1 MSVSRLFEMLY
12 ILLERD
18 RVTATELAQRLEVS
32 VRTVYRD
39 AQALCEA
46 GIPLYAK
53 RGREGGL
60 CLLPT
65 CKLSKAYLTGEERRS
80 VLSSLRA
87 LEQTGADDGQALRRL
102 SAFWGGDT
110 PDWVQI
116 DLSDWSGHQ
125 GPLLATLKEAILK
138 RQRLSFAYYGESGQP
153 AQREVCPLRLCFKG
167 RAWYLSA
174 FCLTRSAMRLFKLS
188 RIRQAQIVPGGFP
201 AEAFEADGQSDPLP
215 GEEAAPAAL
224 PVVLRLDACMAYRAY
239 DDFSDQELTRLED
252 GSFLVRASYPP
263 GAWIASMILSYG
275 GHAEVL
281 EPPALR
287 SEIAETLKK
296 MCARYQS

>member
-46 GIPLYAK
+46 GIPLYAE

-60 CLLPT
+60 CLLPG
-65 CKLSKAYLTGEERRS
+65 CKLSKAYLTEEERRS

-102 SAFWGGDT
+102 SAFWCSDT

-138 RQRLSFAYYGESGQP
+138 RQRLSFAYYGESSQP
-153 AQREVCPLRLCFKG
+153 ARREVCPLRLCFKG
-167 RAWYLSA
+167 RAWYLQA
-174 FCLTRSAMRLFKLS
+174 FCLLRGAMRLFKLS

-201 AEAFEADGQSDPLP
+201 AEAFEAVEHAQPLS
-215 GEEAAPAAL
+215 GEEAAPVTL
-224 PVVLRLDACMAYRAY
+224 SVTLHLDACMAYRVY
-239 DDFSDQELTRLED
+239 DDFSDQELTHLED
-252 GSFLVRASYPP
+252 GSFLVQAVYPA

-275 GHAEVL
+275 EHAEVL
-281 EPPALR
+281 APQALR
-287 SEIAETLKK
+287 LEIAQTLKK

>member
-18 RVTATELAQRLEVS
+18 RVTAAELAQRLEVS

-46 GIPLYAK
+46 GIPLYAE

-60 CLLPT
+60 CLLPS
-65 CKLSKAYLTGEERRS
+65 CKLSKAYLTEEERRS

-87 LEQTGADDGQALRRL
+87 LGQTGADDGQALRRL
-102 SAFWGGDT
+102 SAFWGSDT

-116 DLSDWSGHQ
+116 DLSDWSSRQ
-125 GPLLATLKEAILK
+125 GPLLATLKDAILK
-138 RQRLSFAYYGESGQP
+138 RQRLSFSYYGESGRRTE
-153 AQREVCPLRLCFKG
+153 REVCPVRLCFKE
-167 RAWYLSA
+167 RAWYLAA
-174 FCLTRSAMRLFKLS
+174 FCLLRGAMRLFKLS

-201 AEAFEADGQSDPLP
+201 AEAFEAIEHSKPLS
-215 GEEAAPAAL
+215 GKEAAPVTL
-224 PVVLRLDACMAYRAY
+224 SVMLHLDACMAYRVY
-239 DDFSDQELTRLED
+239 DDFSDQELTRLDD
-252 GSFLVRASYPP
+252 GSFLVQAVYPA
-263 GAWIASMILSYG
+263 GAWIVSMILSYG
-275 GHAEVL
+275 EHAEVL

-287 SEIAETLKK
+287 REIAEMLKK

>member
-18 RVTATELAQRLEVS
+18 RVTAGELAQRLEVS

-46 GIPLYAK
+46 GIPLYAE

-60 CLLPT
+60 CLLPG
-65 CKLSKAYLTGEERRS
+65 CKLSKAYLTEEERRS

-102 SAFWGGDT
+102 SAFWGSDT

-125 GPLLATLKEAILK
+125 GPLLATLKDAILK

-167 RAWYLSA
+167 RAWYLQA

-201 AEAFEADGQSDPLP
+201 AEAFEAVEHAQPLS
-215 GEEAAPAAL
+215 GEEAAPITL
-224 PVVLRLDACMAYRAY
+224 SVTLHLDACMAYRVY
-239 DDFSDQELTRLED
+239 DDFSDQELTHLED
-252 GSFLVRASYPP
+252 GSFLVQAVYPA

-281 EPPALR
+281 APQALR
-287 SEIAETLKK
+287 SEIAQTLKK

>member
-1 MSVSRLFEMLY
+1 
-12 ILLERD
+12 
-18 RVTATELAQRLEVS
+18 
-32 VRTVYRD
+32 
-39 AQALCEA
+39 
-46 GIPLYAK
+46 
-53 RGREGGL
+53 
-60 CLLPT
+60 
-65 CKLSKAYLTGEERRS
+65 
-80 VLSSLRA
+80 
-87 LEQTGADDGQALRRL
+87 
-102 SAFWGGDT
+102 
-110 PDWVQI
+110 
-116 DLSDWSGHQ
+116 
-125 GPLLATLKEAILK
+125 
-138 RQRLSFAYYGESGQP
+138 
-153 AQREVCPLRLCFKG
+153 
-167 RAWYLSA
+167 
-174 FCLTRSAMRLFKLS
+174 MRLFKLS

>member
-18 RVTATELAQRLEVS
+18 RVTAGELAQRLEVS

-46 GIPLYAK
+46 DIPLYAE

-60 CLLPT
+60 CLLPG
-65 CKLSKAYLTGEERRS
+65 CKLSKAYLTEEERRS

-102 SAFWGGDT
+102 SAFWGSDT

-167 RAWYLSA
+167 RAWYLQA

-201 AEAFEADGQSDPLP
+201 AEAFEAVEHAQPLSS
-215 GEEAAPAAL
+215 EEAAPITL
-224 PVVLRLDACMAYRAY
+224 SVTLHLDACMAYRVY
-239 DDFSDQELTRLED
+239 DDFSDQELTHLED
-252 GSFLVRASYPP
+252 GSFLVQAVYPA

-275 GHAEVL
+275 EHAEVL
-281 EPPALR
+281 APQALR
-287 SEIAETLKK
+287 LEIAQTLKK

>member
-18 RVTATELAQRLEVS
+18 RVTAGELAQRLEVS

-46 GIPLYAK
+46 GIPLYAE

-60 CLLPT
+60 CLLPG
-65 CKLSKAYLTGEERRS
+65 CKLSKAYLTEEERRS

-102 SAFWGGDT
+102 SAFWGSDT

-116 DLSDWSGHQ
+116 NLSDWSGHQ

-167 RAWYLSA
+167 RAWYLQA
-174 FCLTRSAMRLFKLS
+174 FCLLRGAMRLFKLS

-201 AEAFEADGQSDPLP
+201 AEAFEAVEHAQPPS
-215 GEEAAPAAL
+215 GEEAAPVTL
-224 PVVLRLDACMAYRAY
+224 SVTLHLDACMAYRVY
-239 DDFSDQELTRLED
+239 DDFSDQELTHLED
-252 GSFLVRASYPP
+252 GSFLVQAVYPA

-275 GHAEVL
+275 EHAEVL
-281 EPPALR
+281 APQALR
-287 SEIAETLKK
+287 LEIAQTLKK

>member
-18 RVTATELAQRLEVS
+18 RVTAGELAQRLEVS

-46 GIPLYAK
+46 GIPLYAE

-60 CLLPT
+60 CLLPG
-65 CKLSKAYLTGEERRS
+65 CKLSKAYLTEEERRS

-102 SAFWGGDT
+102 SAFWGSDT

-167 RAWYLSA
+167 RAWYLQA
-174 FCLTRSAMRLFKLS
+174 FCLLRGAMRLFKLS

-201 AEAFEADGQSDPLP
+201 AEAFEAVEHAQLLS
-215 GEEAAPAAL
+215 GEEAAPVTL
-224 PVVLRLDACMAYRAY
+224 SVTLHLDACMAYRVY
-239 DDFSDQELTRLED
+239 DDFSDQELTHLED
-252 GSFLVRASYPP
+252 GSFLVQAVYPA

-275 GHAEVL
+275 EHAEVL
-281 EPPALR
+281 APQALR
-287 SEIAETLKK
+287 LEIAQTLKK